1 MVTECDIL
9 YLSNGEEHKKMQE
22 KTIGFGERLR
32 QLRKE
37 RGLSLDELAKVLGT
51 SKQVL
56 SRYETNQRVPK
67 VSVAAEYAKKLDVS
81 LEYMMGDEK
90 EESSF
95 LGSKAKKKLFYKIF
109 IDVTAEMGLDIP
121 GIVRVTGLTDSQV
134 RSIIFKR
141 MKDAPLPLALLLSD
155 KLDVPLETWTGEKAY
170 MPAEISA
177 EAREVARA
185 YDRADEKSRDI
196 ARKVLD
202 LLEIEIK

>member
-1 MVTECDIL
+1 
-9 YLSNGEEHKKMQE
+9 MQE
-22 KTIGFGERLR
+22 KTNNFGERLR

-134 RSIIFKR
+134 RGIILKR

-155 KLDVPLETWTGEKAY
+155 KFDVPLETWTGEKAFT
-170 MPAEISA
+170 PAEISA

-185 YDRADEKSRDI
+185 YDRADEKSKGIVR
-196 ARKVLD
+196 A
-202 LLEIEIK
+202 LLEIKEK